1 MTLTVVVVVIGCDT
15 CTFMEMA
22 FYISVDIT
30 GTCCALT
37 VTVLSA
43 HLRGYDSWNIPIL
56 PINILI
62 TYLTTP

>member
-1 MTLTVVVVVIGCDT
+1 MTLTVVVAVMGCDT

-43 HLRGYDSWNIPIL
+43 RLRGYESWNIH
-56 PINILI
+56 
-62 TYLTTP
+62 